1 VAQLHELRGDLQRQM
16 EQLARDRRLDAAR
29 LALRSV
35 EERIRRAVQKWQV
48 LATADFLLD
57 AVRRHYETERQPQT
71 LRDASNYLN
80 QLTLGQHVRVWAPLD
95 ERSLRVDDPSGRSQP
110 LEELSR
116 GTRESVLLALRLAL
130 AEDYARRGAKLPLV
144 WDDVL
149 VNLDAQRVQAAVQ
162 LLKEFSAAGH
172 QVLLLTCH
180 EHIVKSFRSARV
192 PVRQLPA
199 RGGEVAS
206 ANEPAKKPRRSRRAA
221 AKVEPA
227 PAIVDTPVIE
237 DEAPAEIPP
246 DDARQHRL
254 DPPNDGAPPPPK
266 KPRRAFTWQSPEM
279 WVEDDSG

>member
-1 VAQLHELRGDLQRQM
+1 
-16 EQLARDRRLDAAR
+16 
-29 LALRSV
+29 
-35 EERIRRAVQKWQV
+35 
-48 LATADFLLD
+48 
-57 AVRRHYETERQPQT
+57 
-71 LRDASNYLN
+71 
-80 QLTLGQHVRVWAPLD
+80 
-95 ERSLRVDDPSGRSQP
+95 
-110 LEELSR
+110 LSR

-192 PVRQLPA
+192 PVRQLPH

-206 ANEPAKKPRRSRRAA
+206 ANEPAKRPRRSRRAVT
-221 AKVEPA
+221 KVEPA
-227 PAIVDTPVIE
+227 PATIDPPVMA